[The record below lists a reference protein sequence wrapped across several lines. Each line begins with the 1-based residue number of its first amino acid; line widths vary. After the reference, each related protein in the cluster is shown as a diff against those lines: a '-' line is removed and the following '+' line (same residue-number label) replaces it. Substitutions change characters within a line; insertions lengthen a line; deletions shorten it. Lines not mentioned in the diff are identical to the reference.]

1 MQARP
6 GESVPDSG
14 LPGEAVPT
22 GTPPQTYEPL
32 EPEFLRRLMKSLF
45 GPIISGYFRARLIG
59 ARNLPRHGPAI
70 LAANH
75 SGSSFPYDGMALD
88 GLIWYREGMR
98 TEAKCRSVY
107 AKVLSVT
114 WWMRPFGIDNFWRRC
129 GGVDMTFD
137 NFDRLLARGDRV
149 LYSPE
154 GVPGIGKGFARRYQL
169 QRFSSSFVTLA
180 ARHRAPVIPISVI
193 NAEWV
198 IPFSFMIKPLDRL
211 MERLFKVPFL
221 PLPAGPLAV
230 TFPFLWYLALPARM
244 IFVIGKPIDV
254 AERVRAAGITDL
266 DNPDRERIRE
276 VTDDVQAAM
285 QERLTA
291 LVERYGRWPY
301 QGRSLWREIRRRRRR
316 YLRLGPWAWVWGF
329 PRLDR
334 DQHRPPAHNALHA
347 LLRDWDLL
355 LYYLPLGWP
364 LLSLARRLR
373 KPPCG
378 YRGLSSEERREREG
392 TFTWNLAER
401 PLPPRDD
408 QAGEARS
415 AGVETPG
422 GAAS

>member
-1 MQARP
+1 VRAC
-6 GESVPDSG
+6 
-14 LPGEAVPT
+14 
-22 GTPPQTYEPL
+22 
-32 EPEFLRRLMKSLF
+32 
-45 GPIISGYFRARLIG
+45 PIPASRGKPYRRARLIG

-149 LYSPE
+149 LYYPE